1 METILIAGGTG
12 LIGNRLSQ
20 YWKAAGHEVRILS
33 RNESNSKKGI
43 FHWNPMKGEL
53 DKTALEGVTV
63 IVNLSGAGIGDKRWT
78 EKRRKEL
85 FDSRIQ
91 TTRCLWR
98 YAENLPTLK
107 QYISA
112 SGAVCYG
119 YDHPEK
125 MHEESDDFGT
135 SDLLSILTKEW
146 EQTADQFLRKCAVAK
161 IRTGI
166 VLASEGGA
174 LPVMAKPI
182 RMGFGAI
189 LGSGKQSI
197 PWIHID
203 DIVRV
208 YDWAMSHRLNGAY
221 HAVAGN
227 TDNAE
232 LTRTLAKIFRK
243 KLWLPKA
250 PAFVLRI
257 MLGTMAEIVLKGNK
271 SANTKLLDTGFEFK
285 HSDLGEALRDV
296 YHKD

>member
-12 LIGNRLSQ
+12 LIGNQLNQ
-20 YWKAAGHEVRILS
+20 YWKEAGHEVRILT
-33 RNESNSKKGI
+33 RDESDPQKGI
-43 FHWNPMKGEL
+43 FHWNAMKGEL

-63 IVNLSGAGIGDKRWT
+63 IVNLSGAGIGEKRWT

-119 YDHPEK
+119 YENETE
-125 MHEESDDFGT
+125 MHIESDDFGKN
-135 SDLLSILTKEW
+135 DLLSDLTKEW
-146 EQTADQFLRKCAVAK
+146 EQAAYQFTRKCLAAK

-166 VLASEGGA
+166 VLSSEGGA
-174 LPVMAKPI
+174 LPVIAKPI
-182 RMGFGAI
+182 QKGFGAI
-189 LGSGKQSI
+189 LGSGKQPI

-203 DIVRV
+203 DIIRV
-208 YDWAMSHRLNGAY
+208 YDWAITQQLSGAY

-227 TDNAE
+227 TDNAT

-243 KLWLPKA
+243 RLWLPKA
-250 PAFVLRI
+250 PAFILRM
-257 MLGTMAEIVLKGNK
+257 MLGTMSELVLKGNK
-271 SANTKLLDTGFEFK
+271 SANTKLLETGFEFQ
-285 HSDLGEALRDV
+285 HSELEEALKDV
-296 YHKD
+296 YNK